1 LSLKYPSFL
10 LYECVL
16 ISALIRITSYCTI
29 HSMGLFWEN
38 KTVWSS
44 LFTPRPRAFLF
55 RQCDVKCVVGVLLD
69 VTRSPNSP
77 EMCLY
82 PQEQRRCLW
91 QSLYSTL
98 EVKFSLVTVSL
109 LSGLAS
115 EYQSVLHFHA
125 LLRCH
130 IPRYA
135 SGRGLANIHSR
146 VIIDLSS
153 LNQLTISPGHKN
165 YSHWAR

>member
-1 LSLKYPSFL
+1 M
-10 LYECVL
+10 L
-16 ISALIRITSYCTI
+16 ISALIRITFYCTI

-38 KTVWSS
+38 KTGWSS

-55 RQCDVKCVVGVLLD
+55 RQCDVKCVVGVLLG

-91 QSLYSTL
+91 QCLYSTL
-98 EVKFSLVTVSL
+98 EVKYSLVTVSL
-109 LSGLAS
+109 LSGLTG
-115 EYQSVLHFHA
+115 EYQSLPHFDA
-125 LLRCH
+125 LLRRY
-130 IPRYA
+130 IPKHTL
-135 SGRGLANIHSR
+135 GRGLANIQCG

-153 LNQLTISPGHKN
+153 LNQFTISPVKKIIRIGPGN
-165 YSHWAR
+165 Q